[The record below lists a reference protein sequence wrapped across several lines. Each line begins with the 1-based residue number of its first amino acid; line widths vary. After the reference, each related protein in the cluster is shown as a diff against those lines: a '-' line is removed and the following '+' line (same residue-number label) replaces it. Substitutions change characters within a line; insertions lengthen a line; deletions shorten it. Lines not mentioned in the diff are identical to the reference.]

1 MANSITVAAPPDT
14 NSIAT
19 QILAAMAAQ
28 SGVLTDYNKGSQIR
42 TLAEAQGMIGEM
54 QGVIA
59 QAEAFQAIVYSAF
72 SAYNIFPNPA
82 SVAVGQV
89 TFATSFA
96 ANATAASQSV
106 LIPIGTLVQTTNGV
120 QFVTT
125 QNAIL
130 NAGAISI
137 NVPVQAVQTGT
148 TGNVSANSINQIIS
162 GLPYPLSVSNL
173 YPTSGGAVT
182 ESPQSVLSRFTATVA
197 AVNGATP
204 VAIANACIG
213 INVSATGEAV
223 QYSTVYEPWL
233 AQMAS
238 GATTLTP
245 GYAVYVDN
253 GSGSATQALI
263 DAVTT
268 VLNGTY
274 PNLPGNRPAGVP
286 YSVNAVVPLGAI
298 VIVSG
303 TPTSTNPSAAAS
315 LTSSVQLAVS
325 SLFANP
331 IFGQSLSYSQVN
343 ATVANAVAGGVSG
356 LTVTLENTSG
366 ASVTTL
372 SPTAIE
378 RIVLQSISINFGA

>member
-1 MANSITVAAPPDT
+1 MANTITVADPPDT
-14 NSIAT
+14 NTIAT

-42 TLAEAQGMIGEM
+42 TLSEAQGMIGEM

-72 SAYNIFPNPA
+72 GAYNITPNPA
-82 SVAVGQV
+82 SVAVGTA

-96 ANATAASQSV
+96 SNAPAASQGV
-106 LIPIGTLVQTTNGV
+106 LIPLGTIVQTTNGI

-130 NAGAISI
+130 NAGSVSI
-137 NVPVQAVQTGT
+137 NIPIQAVQTGIS
-148 TGNVSANSINQIIS
+148 GNVSASSINQIIS

-173 YPTSGGAVT
+173 YPTAGGAAT
-182 ESPQSVLSRFTATVA
+182 ETPQSVLARFTAAVA
-197 AVNGATP
+197 SVNGATP
-204 VAIANACIG
+204 VSIANACIG
-213 INVSATGEAV
+213 VSVATTGETV

-238 GATTLTP
+238 GSTILTP
-245 GYAVYVDN
+245 GYDVYIDN
-253 GSGSATQALI
+253 GSGAATQALV

-298 VIVSG
+298 IIVNG
-303 TPTSTNPSAAAS
+303 TPTNINAAAS
-315 LTSSVQLAVS
+315 LTSSVQTAMT
-325 SLFANP
+325 SLFANLV
-331 IFGQSLSYSQVN
+331 FGQSLSYSQVN
-343 ATVANAVAGGVSG
+343 AAVANAVAGGVSG
-356 LTVTLENTSG
+356 LTVTFENASG
-366 ASVTTL
+366 VSVTTL
-372 SPTAIE
+372 SPTQIE
-378 RIVLQSISINFGA
+378 RIILQSLSINFGA